1 MDELPVCTHVLARDP
16 SGRRV
21 FSGTAP
27 PPTPMPSSPPGADT
41 GRSGARRVGG
51 GPVGAGAVVAGGP
64 VDTITLDA
72 TERHRRR
79 VRLESDGGIAFLL
92 DLPAARL
99 LRTGDLLVLSDRRTV
114 EVRAAPEALYEV
126 RGAGPVELLRLAW
139 HVGNRHLPTEVHE
152 DHLRIRED
160 PVIRTMLEGLGATV
174 RERSAGFDPE
184 GGAYAGGA
192 AHEGHAHGRH
202 DHAPDDSRAPSDAHG
217 HAHAHD
223 PEDAP
228 PSSS

>member
-1 MDELPVCTHVLARDP
+1 MDELPTCTHVLARDG
-16 SGRRV
+16 SGRRAS
-21 FSGTAP
+21 SGAAP
-27 PPTPMPSSPPGADT
+27 PDTRGPSAPPGPDT
-41 GRSGARRVGG
+41 GRSRAKRVGG

-99 LRTGDLLVLSDRRTV
+99 LREGDLLVLSDRRTV

-152 DHLRIRED
+152 DHLLIRED

-184 GGAYAGGA
+184 GGAYGGGA
-192 AHEGHAHGRH
+192 GHGHGGH
-202 DHAPDDSRAPSDAHG
+202 DHGGHDHGPGDPGDPSDAHRPG
-217 HAHAHD
+217 A
-223 PEDAP
+223 EDAP
-228 PSSS
+228 PVSS